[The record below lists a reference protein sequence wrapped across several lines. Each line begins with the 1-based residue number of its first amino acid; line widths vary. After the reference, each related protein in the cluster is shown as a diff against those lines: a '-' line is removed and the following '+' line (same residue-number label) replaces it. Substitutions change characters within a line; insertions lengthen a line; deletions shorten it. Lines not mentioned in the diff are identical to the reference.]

1 MKEGIRMEDR
11 EQGREG
17 EKKAVIKVFCVYHHG
32 LSRKATAGRLEAR
45 QAKVK

>member
-11 EQGREG
+11 EQGRRR
-17 EKKAVIKVFCVYHHG
+17 KKAVIKVFCMYHNG
-32 LSRKATAGRLEAR
+32 LSRKATVGRLEAR